1 MKTLLLRFND
11 RLYMTCIWVA
21 GLSVLG
27 VALIIPW
34 GIFTR
39 YALGTGSSWPEPT
52 AILLM
57 LVFTFIGAAAS
68 YRAGAHMSVAMITD
82 RLPPAQR
89 RFVGILSQL
98 LMGTI
103 CVFMTIWGAKLCLS
117 TWNQFMSAIP
127 TLRVGITYMP
137 IPIGGVLTLVF
148 VVEKLLLGDQSNRK
162 VVRFDLV
169 EENEGLPDMDALI
182 LLGSFVALILIGM
195 PVAYALGLSAL
206 IGAWWIDIPFQ
217 ALMIQIAGGVN
228 KFSLMA
234 IPFFVLA
241 GAIMA
246 EGGMS
251 RRLVAFA
258 GVLVGFVRGGLSLVN
273 IMAST
278 FFGAISGSSVADT
291 ASVGSVLI
299 PEMERRGYPRE
310 FATAV
315 TVSGSVQALLT
326 PPSHN
331 SVLYS
336 LAAGGTVSI
345 ASLFMAGVVP
355 GLMMSACL
363 MVLCLI
369 FAKKRNY
376 PKGEVIPLKQA
387 LKIAAD
393 ALWGLMAMVIILGGI
408 LSGIFTATES
418 AAIAVLWAFFVTM
431 FIYRD
436 YKWRELPKL
445 MHRTVR
451 TISIVM
457 ILIAFA
463 ASFGYIMTLMQ
474 IPAKITTLF
483 LTLSDNRYVILMC
496 INVMLLLLGTV
507 MDMAPLIL
515 ILTPILMPVILGIGV
530 DPVHFGMIMLVNL
543 GIGLITPPV
552 GAVLFVGA
560 AVGKTSIEKTVK
572 ALLPFYAVLFLVLIA
587 VTYIPALSL
596 WLPHLVL

>member
-1 MKTLLLRFND
+1 
-11 RLYMTCIWVA
+11 
-21 GLSVLG
+21 
-27 VALIIPW
+27 
-34 GIFTR
+34 
-39 YALGTGSSWPEPT
+39 
-52 AILLM
+52 
-57 LVFTFIGAAAS
+57 
-68 YRAGAHMSVAMITD
+68 
-82 RLPPAQR
+82 
-89 RFVGILSQL
+89 
-98 LMGTI
+98 
-103 CVFMTIWGAKLCLS
+103 
-117 TWNQFMSAIP
+117 
-127 TLRVGITYMP
+127 
-137 IPIGGVLTLVF
+137 
-148 VVEKLLLGDQSNRK
+148 
-162 VVRFDLV
+162 
-169 EENEGLPDMDALI
+169 MDALI
-182 LLGSFVALILIGM
+182 LLGSFIALILIGM

-206 IGAWWIDIPFQ
+206 IGAWWIEIPAD

-228 KFSLMA
+228 KFSLLA

-273 IMAST
+273 IVAST

-299 PEMERRGYPRE
+299 PEMERAGYPRD
-310 FATAV
+310 FSTAV

-345 ASLFMAGVVP
+345 ASLFMAGIMP
-355 GLMMSACL
+355 GLLLSAVMMG
-363 MVLCLI
+363 LCMI
-369 FAKKRNY
+369 FARKRNY
-376 PKGEVIPLKQA
+376 PKGEVIPLRKA

-393 ALWGLMAMVIILGGI
+393 ALWGMMALVIILGGI
-408 LSGIFTATES
+408 LSGVFTATES
-418 AAIAVLWAFFVTM
+418 AAIAVLWSFFVTM

-436 YKWRELPKL
+436 YKWRDLPKL
-445 MHRTVR
+445 MHRAAR

-457 ILIAFA
+457 ILIGFA
-463 ASFGYIMTLMQ
+463 ASFGYILTLME
-474 IPAKITTLF
+474 IPMKITTAF

-515 ILTPILMPVILGIGV
+515 ILTPILLPVIVGVGV

-560 AVGKTSIEKTVK
+560 AVGKVTIEATVK
-572 ALLPFYAVLFLVLIA
+572 ALLPFYVALFLVLML
-587 VTYIPALSL
+587 VTYIPAISL
-596 WLPHLVL
+596 WLPSVVL